1 MMLYQKYVFERPNP
15 SVSRLSKHSFALTVA
30 LTVNALLVQR
40 TRGEDHVD
48 LKFENYQEE
57 AGRIHVQTEG
67 ALFEVLVHPSVSV
80 SGQFVYDSI
89 SGATP
94 NGGPPPMGSDQVPL
108 SIMSDTRYAGSLASS
123 VRWGGNQT
131 TTPQLAYSWEH
142 DYQSSGIA
150 LNHTMDF
157 FEKNTTLAL
166 GAAYTHDNISPIAAD
181 TSSTAY
187 WQNRI
192 EHKDT
197 LDFLVGVTQLLGPK
211 TILTAN
217 LSLGF
222 ADGYMADPYKGVRF
236 DGYPGPN
243 TLFREIRPNY
253 RDKQVGYFSLTQFVT
268 PLQGSA
274 ELALRLYHDSYGI
287 VSETVSASWFQKV
300 GKYVVISPMFRFMNQ
315 SAADFYVIQLP
326 GDPTLPPDDPAYVP
340 IPEFYSADYRLS
352 QMQTFTYGLSVM
364 ARIHKNLSIDL
375 AYKRY
380 VMMGT
385 DGLTSQ
391 SAYPTA
397 NVFTAGLNVWF

>member
-1 MMLYQKYVFERPNP
+1 MLFQPYCSLRPNS
-15 SVSRLSKHSFALTVA
+15 SVPRLSKKTFTLSVA
-30 LTVNALLVQR
+30 LAVNALLVPR

-94 NGGPPPMGSDQVPL
+94 NGGPPPMGSDQVPTT
-108 SIMSDTRYAGSLASS
+108 IMSDERLAGSLGAA

-131 TTPQLAYSWEH
+131 TSPLLAYSWEH

-166 GAAYTHDNISPIAAD
+166 GAAYTHDNISPTAAD
-181 TSSTAY
+181 TISPSY

-192 EHKDT
+192 NHKDSI
-197 LDFLVGVTQLLGPK
+197 DALVGVTQLLGPK
-211 TILTAN
+211 TVLTAN

-236 DGYPGPN
+236 DGYPAPN
-243 TLFREIRPNY
+243 ALFREIRPDY
-253 RDKQVGYFSLTQFVT
+253 RDKQIGYLSLTHFIT
-268 PLQGSA
+268 PLNGSA
-274 ELALRLYHDSYGI
+274 ELGFRLYHDSYGI
-287 VSETVSASWFQKV
+287 LSETVTASWFQKV

-315 SAADFYVIQLP
+315 SAAGFYVVQLP
-326 GDPTLPPDDPAYVP
+326 GDPQLPEDDPDYVP
-340 IPEFYSADYRLS
+340 IPAYYSADYRLS
-352 QMQTFTYGLSVM
+352 AMQTFTYGISVM
-364 ARIHKNLSIDL
+364 ARVHKNLSIDL
-375 AYKRY
+375 GYKRY
-380 VMMGT
+380 AMMGT
-385 DGLTSQ
+385 DGITSQ

-397 NVFTAGLNVWF
+397 NVFTAGVSVWF